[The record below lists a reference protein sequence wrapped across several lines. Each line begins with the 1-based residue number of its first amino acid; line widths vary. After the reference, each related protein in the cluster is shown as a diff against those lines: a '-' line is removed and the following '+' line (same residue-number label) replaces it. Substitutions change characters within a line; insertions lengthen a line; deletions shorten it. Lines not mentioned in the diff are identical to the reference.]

1 MICNGICRGQCSHRP
16 KAFPSGEGCPASNAG
31 YVSRAFLTRLMQTQR
46 EADEGWGAQRHT
58 MQLVECSIP
67 SSVCSASRRSHLPPR
82 EGFLADEGIGPYDLL
97 PAFQRKILA
106 QGKI

>member
-1 MICNGICRGQCSHRP
+1 MGVMPALMSRMDLSFCGTSEKLGRRRCPFVSKNFRNIYRSSFRP
-16 KAFPSGEGCPASNAG
+16 YALCAIVKTPLTNNYDFGELLAAANAF
-31 YVSRAFLTRLMQTQR
+31 
-46 EADEGWGAQRHT
+46 
-58 MQLVECSIP
+58 
-67 SSVCSASRRSHLPPR
+67 PPR

>member
-1 MICNGICRGQCSHRP
+1 MRV
-16 KAFPSGEGCPASNAG
+16 GE
-31 YVSRAFLTRLMQTQR
+31 
-46 EADEGWGAQRHT
+46 
-58 MQLVECSIP
+58 QLRTTLHLDECSIP
-67 SSVCSASRRSHLPPR
+67 SSVCSASRRNHIPPR